1 MKDWWIKLGCYLTGY
16 NYSIV
21 KSSSEASAKA
31 VKKFTSAL
39 LIISM
44 VWGFIGFEFTSRY
57 LHGSTLISIIGA
69 IVLIV
74 MVIQIERQII
84 LTIGKSS
91 SVKRFRIIIGIVMAI
106 IGSVIIDQVMFK
118 DDIESQRISIDQ
130 EKVNKAMTIK
140 TKEINAQVAQLDSN
154 IAHKEGERIQ
164 IINEITKNP
173 TITAYSNQ
181 TQSKVDSNG
190 RMVTVG
196 KTASSQSMPN
206 PKIELLGQ
214 LDNQVKTLL
223 DLKITK
229 ENSLLT
235 IRNTVEKEVKDKKPF
250 LEELSILFNILM
262 SSPISFVVWGLIFI
276 FFFSIELFV
285 LYCKFGDDKNDYDR
299 TILHQMQIRMQ
310 MIDKLNK

>member
-84 LTIGKSS
+84 LTIGKST

-130 EKVNKAMTIK
+130 EKVNKAMAIK

-154 IAHKEGERIQ
+154 IAHKEKERIQ
-164 IINEITKNP
+164 IINEITKSP

-214 LDNQVKTLL
+214 LDNQVKTLR

>member
-84 LTIGKSS
+84 LTIGKST

-130 EKVNKAMTIK
+130 EKVNKAMAIK

-154 IAHKEGERIQ
+154 IAHKEKERIQ
-164 IINEITKNP
+164 IINEITKSP

-214 LDNQVKTLL
+214 LDNQVKTLR

-310 MIDKLNK
+310 MIDKLNG

>member
-84 LTIGKSS
+84 LTIGKST

-130 EKVNKAMTIK
+130 EKVNKAMAIK

-154 IAHKEGERIQ
+154 IAHKEKERIQ
-164 IINEITKNP
+164 IINEITKSP

-214 LDNQVKTLL
+214 LDNQVKTLR

-235 IRNTVEKEVKDKKPF
+235 IRNTVEKEVKDKKSF

-310 MIDKLNK
+310 MIDKLNG

>member
-57 LHGSTLISIIGA
+57 LHGSTLVSVIGA
-69 IVLIV
+69 IVLII

-130 EKVNKAMTIK
+130 EKVNKAMAIK

-214 LDNQVKTLL
+214 LDNQVKTLRE
-223 DLKITK
+223 LKITK
-229 ENSLLT
+229 ENSLLN

-310 MIDKLNK
+310 MIDKLNG